1 MFQGVPPPLHAA
13 DQACPIPHSPR
24 CLRPCTLATTR
35 EGHFELDAN
44 LPRVESVRI
53 RGFRSLADIE
63 LSGLPQAA
71 VLIGANGAGKSN
83 FVRFFE
89 MVSWMLR
96 IRRLGEFVE
105 RHGGGSDQLFGGSK
119 VTPRMDARIRL
130 GSHAPWSD
138 YRFTLGHGP
147 PDRLFF
153 NHEGIRYGDY
163 GFSDEHGWQP
173 VEEGHREAMVL
184 RAMQIGVSDAAA
196 PAVSL
201 IGLLLG
207 DCTAYQFHDTS
218 PGSAIKMWGDMEDSS
233 RLRPDGGNLG
243 AVLHRLERDDA
254 RRFDLICR
262 QVGRVLPIFDRFVIA
277 ESAGKVLLRWKAKG
291 GDQTFGPHLTSD
303 GSLRFFALATLL
315 NLPEKMLPRVILL
328 DEPEIGLHPTA
339 VDLIGAMIRSRTHE
353 RQIIVATQSPL
364 LVDAFELDEFF
375 VLSLRGDGQTE
386 FLKLK
391 SGDYK
396 HWLEEEYTTNLTT
409 GELWQKNLF
418 GDSP

>member
-1 MFQGVPPPLHAA
+1 M
-13 DQACPIPHSPR
+13 
-24 CLRPCTLATTR
+24 
-35 EGHFELDAN
+35 DAV
-44 LPRVESVRI
+44 LPKVESVRI

-63 LSGLPQAA
+63 LSGMPQAA

-89 MVSWMLR
+89 MLGWMLR
-96 IRRLGEFVE
+96 LRRLGEFVE
-105 RHGGGSDQLFGGSK
+105 RHGGAGDQLFGGSK
-119 VTPRMDARIRL
+119 VTPRIDARIRL
-130 GSHAPWSD
+130 GSRAPWSD
-138 YRFTLGHGP
+138 YRFTLDHAP

-153 NHEGIRYGDY
+153 SDEGIRYGDD
-163 GFSDEHGWQP
+163 GFSDERGWQSI
-173 VEEGHREAMVL
+173 ESGHREAVVL

-201 IGLLLG
+201 IRWLLG
-207 DCTAYQFHDTS
+207 GCAVYQFHDTS
-218 PGSAIKMWGDMEDSS
+218 HGSPIKTGWEAEDSY

-262 QVGRVLPIFDRFVIA
+262 QVGRVLPAFDRFVTE

-291 GDQTFGPHLTSD
+291 ADRTFGPHLTSD

-315 NLPEKMLPRVILL
+315 NLPQKMLPRVILL
-328 DEPEIGLHPTA
+328 DEPELGLHPAA
-339 VDLIGAMIRSRTHE
+339 VDLIGAMIKARARE
-353 RQIIVATQSPL
+353 RQIIAATQSPL
-364 LVDAFELDEFF
+364 LVDAFGLDEFF
-375 VLSLRGDGQTE
+375 VLDMSPDGRTGIRR
-386 FLKLK
+386 LDPD
-391 SGDYK
+391 DYRQ
-396 HWLEEEYTTNLTT
+396 WLDEDYAAKLTT